1 MAEQIPY
8 GVATSLINR
17 LASAAFREF
26 GRIYGV
32 KDELERL
39 KNTVESAKICIGRPV
54 HVSVKFDALCLL
66 KLLDASRLRTLIML
80 SSRGNALLDREELAV
95 ISTFKY
101 LRVLK
106 LRGLE
111 SISKSIGNLVCLQTI
126 EVTSGILDE
135 NFSLPTKLVSK
146 LINLRHLVIYN
157 LTSCDKTPIGFQK
170 LSVQQNEGVIFS
182 KWLSPLTNIIEISLN
197 GCQSLQYLPPL
208 ERLPFLKSLKMISL
222 YNLEYIYYEEPI
234 VHESF
239 FSSLESLKFISCR
252 ILRGWRKMGDDF
264 NDIIINSS
272 HNLLLSHFPRLSILE
287 IGGCWMLTCMPI
299 FPNIEKRLS
308 LTECNVQIGY
318 ATSHHFS
325 TSK

>member
-26 GRIYGV
+26 GRIYG
-32 KDELERL
+32 
-39 KNTVESAKICIGRPV
+39 
-54 HVSVKFDALCLL
+54 
-66 KLLDASRLRTLIML
+66 
-80 SSRGNALLDREELAV
+80 
-95 ISTFKY
+95 
-101 LRVLK
+101 
-106 LRGLE
+106 
-111 SISKSIGNLVCLQTI
+111 LQ
-126 EVTSGILDE
+126 
-135 NFSLPTKLVSK
+135 N
-146 LINLRHLVIYN
+146 
-157 LTSCDKTPIGFQK
+157 
-170 LSVQQNEGVIFS
+170 
-182 KWLSPLTNIIEISLN
+182 
-197 GCQSLQYLPPL
+197 LPPL
-208 ERLPFLKSLKMISL
+208 ERLPFLKSLEMISL

-264 NDIIINSS
+264 NDINSS